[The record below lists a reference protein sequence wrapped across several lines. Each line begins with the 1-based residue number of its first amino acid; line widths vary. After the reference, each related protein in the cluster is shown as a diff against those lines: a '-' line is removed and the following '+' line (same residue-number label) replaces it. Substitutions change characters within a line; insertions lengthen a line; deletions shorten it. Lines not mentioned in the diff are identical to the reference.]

1 MDVFALR
8 ERLIGDYAGYVRS
21 FIAIRDQRIRDQV
34 DRELDAGRLWPD
46 PLIQLNPTFEP
57 AGTIDQLVNEGLLHP
72 ECSRIF
78 QRDKESGGGGGKSL
92 LLHRHQVDA
101 IRAAATGKSYVLTT
115 GTGSGKSLAYIVP
128 IVDAVLRAGAGQG
141 LRAVVVYPMNA
152 LANSQVGELEKFLCR
167 GYPEDNPP
175 VRFARYTG
183 QETEEERQAIITRPP
198 DILLTNYVMLELL
211 LTRPR
216 ERQLVQS
223 ARGLRFLVLD
233 ELHVYRGR
241 QGADVAMLV
250 RRAREA
256 FAAPDLQCVGTSAT
270 LATEGSYDEQRAE
283 IGRVATKL
291 FGAAVDPERV
301 VGETLRRATP
311 EVNWSLAA
319 EAEHLRERLASGA
332 QPPERYAEFVADPL
346 SSWIETTF
354 GIEREPGSGRF
365 RRVQPQCITGTDGAG
380 ARLSALTGVSAEV
393 CAGAIARQLVASY
406 GSGHRNP
413 ETGFPVFA
421 FRLHQFISR
430 GDMAYATLEPE
441 AERRITLHGQVFV
454 PGDRDRRLL
463 PMVFCR
469 ECGQEYY
476 CVGAVDEDGV
486 RRFVPRELSD
496 RLRDDVGEP
505 GFLYLDSESPWPSG
519 TADELDRVPEDWI
532 EEAPRGGQRVRR
544 DRREWL
550 PRPVRVGRNGNGAQ
564 DGILCAWLRAPFR
577 FCLRCGIAYG
587 FRQTTDFSKLASLG
601 TEGRST
607 ATTILSLATVRE
619 LRRTDRLDEAARK
632 LLSFTDNRQD
642 ASLQAGH
649 LNDFVEVG
657 LLRSALYRAV
667 ARAGGDGL
675 RHDELVQRVFDA
687 LGLPFDQYASDPT
700 MDRFAARQET
710 DRALRSVLGYRI
722 YRDLERGWR
731 ITSPNLEQCGLLEIR
746 YVALDEVCRAEDL
759 WQDVH
764 PALATAS
771 PGDRERIACA
781 LLDLMRRELAI
792 KVDCLDEREQERVR
806 QQSSQRLRLPWALD
820 EEERLE
826 RARVLY
832 PSSRAAGGEWRGGVY
847 LSPRGGFAQFL
858 RRKATLPDHQA
869 ALRMTDTEQM
879 LPQILEILRRGG
891 LVERVRE
898 PDDEDGVAGYQIPAS
913 AFAWV
918 AGDGTRGFNDPI
930 RVPRAP
936 DGGRRTNRF
945 FVEFYRA
952 VAGDGVGIQAREHTA
967 QVDQKL
973 RAERE
978 QAFRAGTLP
987 ILYCSP
993 TMELGIDIRDLN
1005 VVNLRNVPPTP
1016 ANYAQR
1022 SGRAGRSG
1030 QPALV
1035 FTYCSN
1041 FRSHDQYF
1049 FRRPERMVAGAVA
1062 PPRIDV
1068 ANESLVRAHV
1078 HAIWLAESGI
1088 DFRSSLRDVLDMN
1101 GEEPTLELLPDVQAD
1116 LDAAAP
1122 RGRARDKAERILK
1135 TIRDDLESSDW
1146 FSAGW
1151 LDAALQR
1158 IPRELEQACERW
1170 RNLYRAAMAQRD
1182 FQHRIIIDASR
1193 SAEDKQRARRL
1204 RAEAEAQLELLG
1216 EAVGSVQ
1223 SDFYSYRYLG
1233 SEGFLPGYSFPRLP
1247 LSAYIPGRRSRSRK
1261 GDEFVSRPR
1270 FLAISEFG
1278 PRAIVYHEGV
1288 RYRINRV
1295 ILPVDRGSQRED
1307 VVTRAAKQ
1315 CGHCGYLEPLA
1326 GDDNGPDLCRRCGR
1340 ELPPALAPLFRMENV
1355 STRRTDRINSD
1366 EEERLRLGFE
1376 IRSGVRFAEH
1386 GGRTSQRCA
1395 VVGGPNGPLIELT
1408 YGDTAT
1414 LWRINLGW
1422 RRRARKEDLGFYL
1435 DTERGYWAKNQ
1446 QDEDDSDD
1454 PLSKSVKRVI
1464 PYVEDWRNCL
1474 LLEPTRALEPGEMAS
1489 LESALRHA
1497 IQVTYQLEEM
1507 ELASEPL
1514 PSTGDRR
1521 LLLFYES
1528 AEGGAG
1534 VLRRL
1539 VDDPRAIPRLA
1550 RRALELCHF
1559 DPDTGADLRRH
1570 PRATEDCEAACY
1582 DCLMSYMNQTDH
1594 ERLDRQRIAPL
1605 LRELAAATVEVA
1617 PGPRTR
1623 AEHVAELK
1631 ALCDSDLERAWLEFL
1646 DEHQLRLPDGA
1657 QHYEEACRTR
1667 ADFVYRRSQTVVY
1680 VDGPHHDYA
1689 HRRERDQAQTACL
1702 EDRGWTVVRFA
1713 APADWEAVA
1722 SGYPSVF
1729 GPLRTRATT
1738 TVPSEPEERFDET
1751 LFAAEWRELLAAVAA
1766 SGLRVDA
1773 GGDVATD
1780 GRIVGNT
1787 MAEICGPQGA
1797 LYVVDGRQPGVA
1809 AVVAVL
1815 VDEMRRHIA
1824 IDPTAADAA
1833 RQLEDALKG
1842 IR

>member
-8 ERLIGDYAGYVRS
+8 DRLIRDYADYVRS
-21 FIAIRDQRIRDQV
+21 FITIRDFRIDKQV
-34 DRELDAGRLWPD
+34 REELAAGRLWPD

-57 AGTIDQLVNEGLLHP
+57 AGTVDELVGEGVLHS

-78 QRDKESGGGGGKSL
+78 KRDKDADGGGRPL

-101 IRAAATGKSYVLTT
+101 IRAAKTGNSYVLST

-141 LRAVVVYPMNA
+141 VRAVVVYPMNA
-152 LANSQVGELEKFLCR
+152 LANSQAGELEKFLCR
-167 GYPEDNPP
+167 GYPEDKPP

-216 ERQLVQS
+216 ERQLVQA

-283 IGRVATKL
+283 IGRVAGML
-291 FGAAVDPERV
+291 FGAPVAREQVI
-301 VGETLRRATP
+301 GETLRRATP
-311 EVNWSLAA
+311 EVDWSLPA
-319 EAEHLRERLASGA
+319 EVARLRDRLASGTP
-332 QPPERYAEFVADPL
+332 PPERYDDFVADPL
-346 SSWIETTF
+346 SSWIESTF
-354 GIEREPGSGRF
+354 GIERESNSGRF
-365 RRVQPQCITGTDGAG
+365 RRVRPQGITGADGA
-380 ARLSALTGVSAEV
+380 AAKLAALTGVASGCGE
-393 CAGAIARQLVASY
+393 AIAQQLVASY

-441 AERRITLHGQVFV
+441 ADRRITLHGQVFV

-463 PMVFCR
+463 PLVFCR

-496 RLRDDVGEP
+496 RLRDDLGEA
-505 GFLYLDSESPWPSG
+505 GFLYLDSENPWPSG
-519 TADELDRVPEDWI
+519 TAEELDRIPEDWT
-532 EEAPRGGQRVRR
+532 EDAPKGGTRVRR

-550 PRPVRVGRNGNGAQ
+550 PKPVRVGRDGESAT
-564 DGILCAWLRAPFR
+564 DGILCAWVRAPFR

-587 FRQTTDFSKLASLG
+587 FRQSTDFGKLASLG

-607 ATTILSLATVRE
+607 ATTILSLATVRH
-619 LRRTDRLDEAARK
+619 LRQADRLDESARK

-667 ARAGGDGL
+667 ANVGGDGL

-710 DRALRSVLGYRI
+710 DRALRSVLAYRL

-731 ITSPNLEQCGLLEIR
+731 ITSPNLEQCGLLRID

-759 WQDVH
+759 WQNAH
-764 PALATAS
+764 PALASAS
-771 PGDRERIACA
+771 PDDRERIACV

-792 KVDCLDEREQERVR
+792 KVDCLDEREQERIR

-826 RARVLY
+826 QARVLY
-832 PSSRAAGGEWRGGVY
+832 PRARGGGSERWGDVY

-858 RRKATLPDHQA
+858 KRKATLPNHRTP
-869 ALRMTDTEQM
+869 LRVTDTEQM
-879 LPQILEILRRGG
+879 LPQLLSILRRGG
-891 LVERVRE
+891 LVEQVRE
-898 PDDEDGVAGYQIPAS
+898 PVDEDDVGGYRIPAS
-913 AFAWV
+913 AFVWV
-918 AGDGTRGFNDPI
+918 PGDGTRGFDDPI

-936 DGGRRTNRF
+936 QGGRRTNDF
-945 FVEFYRA
+945 FVAFYREMA
-952 VAGDGVGIQAREHTA
+952 ADGLGIEAREHTA
-967 QVDQKL
+967 QVDPAL
-973 RAERE
+973 RE
-978 QAFRAGTLP
+978 QREQTFREGKLP

-1035 FTYCSN
+1035 FTYCST

-1049 FRRPERMVAGAVA
+1049 FRRPDRMVAGAVA
-1062 PPRIDV
+1062 PPRVDV

-1088 DFRSSLRDVLDMN
+1088 DFKSSLRDVLDVT
-1101 GEEPTLELLPDVQAD
+1101 GEEPTLELLPDVKAD
-1116 LDAAAP
+1116 LDATAP
-1122 RGRARDKAERILK
+1122 RARAAAKAERVLA
-1135 TIRDDLESSDW
+1135 TIRDELEASDW
-1146 FSAGW
+1146 YAAGW
-1151 LDAALQR
+1151 LEDALQR

-1170 RNLYRAAMAQRD
+1170 RNLYRAAIAQRD
-1182 FQHRIIIDASR
+1182 FQHRIIVDASR
-1193 SAEDKQRARRL
+1193 SADDKQKARRL

-1223 SDFYSYRYLG
+1223 SDFYSYRYFG

-1278 PRAIVYHEGV
+1278 PRAVVYHEGV

-1295 ILPVDRGSQRED
+1295 ILPIDRASQHGD
-1307 VVTRAAKQ
+1307 VVTRGAKQ
-1315 CGHCGYLEPLA
+1315 CADCGYLQPLLSDA
-1326 GDDNGPDLCRRCGR
+1326 DNGADLCERCGR
-1340 ELPPALAPLFRMENV
+1340 ELPAALKSLFRMENV

-1366 EEERLRLGFE
+1366 EEERLRQGFE
-1376 IRSGVRFAEH
+1376 IRTGVRFADH
-1386 GGRTSQRCA
+1386 GGRAGQRRAA
-1395 VVGGPNGPLIELT
+1395 VAGPDGPLAELT

-1414 LWRINLGW
+1414 LWRINVGW
-1422 RRRARKEDLGFYL
+1422 RRRARKEDLGFFV
-1435 DTERGYWAKNQ
+1435 DTERGYWAKNP
-1446 QDEDDSDD
+1446 EDAEDPDD
-1454 PLSKSVKRVI
+1454 PLSASVRRVI

-1474 LLEPTRALEPGEMAS
+1474 LVEPTRALDLGEMAS
-1489 LESALRHA
+1489 LESALRQA
-1497 IQVTYQLEEM
+1497 IQVSYQLEEM
-1507 ELASEPL
+1507 ELASEAL
-1514 PSTGDRR
+1514 PSNADRR

-1539 VDDPRAIPRLA
+1539 VDDPKALPRLA

-1594 ERLDRQRIAPL
+1594 QRLDRQRIAPL
-1605 LRELAAATVEVA
+1605 LRELAAATVAVA

-1623 AEHVAELK
+1623 AEHLAELK
-1631 ALCDSDLERAWLEFL
+1631 ALCDSDLEREWLDFVEKR
-1646 DEHQLRLPDGA
+1646 QLRLPDGA
-1657 QHYEEACRTR
+1657 QHYDEACRTR
-1667 ADFVYRRSQTVVY
+1667 ADFVYRGSQTMLY
-1680 VDGPHHDYA
+1680 IDGPHHDCP
-1689 HRRERDQAQTACL
+1689 HRRARDAAQTSSL

-1713 APADWEAVA
+1713 HRADWDEVVA
-1722 SGYPSVF
+1722 QYPSVF
-1729 GPLRTRATT
+1729 GRPAGRRP
-1738 TVPSEPEERFDET
+1738 TVAEPPAAFDET
-1751 LFAAEWRELLAAVAA
+1751 LFAPEWRGLVTAVSK

-1773 GGDVATD
+1773 GGDVVSGENII
-1780 GRIVGNT
+1780 GRTTAEIVGERGT
-1787 MAEICGPQGA
+1787 LHVLDSRQAGTTAVAQA
-1797 LYVVDGRQPGVA
+1797 LAAAGRPH
-1809 AVVAVL
+1809 VL
-1815 VDEMRRHIA
+1815 L
-1824 IDPTAADAA
+1824 DPSAADAA
-1833 RQLEDALKG
+1833 QRLDEAISG

>member
-1 MDVFALR
+1 MDVFDLR
-8 ERLIGDYAGYVRS
+8 SRLIGDYAEYVRS
-21 FIAIRDQRIRDQV
+21 FIAIRDPRIREQV
-34 DRELDAGRLWPD
+34 GRELDAGRLWPD
-46 PLIQLNPTFEP
+46 PLIQLNPTFESG
-57 AGTIDQLVNEGLLHP
+57 GTIDELVDEGLLHP
-72 ECSRIF
+72 ECRRIF
-78 QRDKESGGGGGKSL
+78 QRDKQPGGGAGRPL

-101 IRAAATGKSYVLTT
+101 IRTARTGKSYVLTT

-128 IVDAVLRAGAGQG
+128 IVDAVLRAGAGRG
-141 LRAVVVYPMNA
+141 VRAVVVYPMNA
-152 LANSQVGELEKFLCR
+152 LANSQFGELEKFLCR
-167 GYPEDNPP
+167 GYPDGKPP

-183 QETEEERQAIITRPP
+183 QETEEERQAIITHPP
-198 DILLTNYVMLELL
+198 DVLLTNYVMLELL

-216 ERQLVQS
+216 EKQLVQA
-223 ARGLRFLVLD
+223 ARGLGFLVLD

-256 FAAPDLQCVGTSAT
+256 FAAPDLQCIGTSAT
-270 LATEGSYDEQRAE
+270 LATEGSYDQQRAE
-283 IGRVATKL
+283 IGRVAGKL
-291 FGAAVDPERV
+291 FGTSVDPDRV
-301 VGETLRRATP
+301 IGETLRRATP
-311 EVNWSLAA
+311 DVDWSAPSEIA
-319 EAEHLRERLASGA
+319 RLRERLASGA
-332 QPPERYAEFVADPL
+332 SPPELYADFVADPL
-346 SSWIETTF
+346 SSWIESTF
-354 GIEREPGSGRF
+354 GIERESGSGRF
-365 RRVQPQCITGTDGAG
+365 RRVQPQCITGTDGA
-380 ARLSALTGVSAEV
+380 AAQLSALTGVPADV
-393 CAGAIARQLVASY
+393 CADAIATQLVASY
-406 GSGHRNP
+406 GSGHRHP

-430 GDMAYATLEPE
+430 GDMAYATVEAE

-463 PMVFCR
+463 PLVFCR

-476 CVGAVDEDGV
+476 CVGAVDDDGV

-496 RLRDDVGEP
+496 RLRDEHGEA
-505 GFLYLDSESPWPSG
+505 GFLHLDSEHPWPSG
-519 TADELDRVPEDWI
+519 TAEELDRIPEDWI
-532 EEAPRGGQRVRR
+532 EDAPKGGTRVRA

-550 PRPVRVGRNGNGAQ
+550 PRSVRVGRDGVSAE
-564 DGILCAWLRAPFR
+564 DGISCAWLRAPFR
-577 FCLRCGIAYG
+577 FCLQCGIAYG
-587 FRQTTDFSKLASLG
+587 FRQTTDFAKLASLG

-607 ATTILSLATVRE
+607 ATTILSLATVRH
-619 LRRTDRLDEAARK
+619 LRRADRLDAAARK

-667 ARAGGDGL
+667 ASAGADGL
-675 RHDELVQRVFDA
+675 RHDDLVQRVFDA
-687 LGLPFDQYASDPT
+687 LGLPFDHYASDPT

-731 ITSPNLEQCGLLEIR
+731 ITSPNLEQCGLLQIE

-759 WQDVH
+759 WQKAH
-764 PALATAS
+764 PALVSAA
-771 PGDRERIACA
+771 PIDRERIARV

-792 KVDCLDEREQERVR
+792 KVGFLDDREQERIR
-806 QQSSQRLRLPWALD
+806 QQSGQRLRLPWALD

-826 RARVLY
+826 HARVLY
-832 PSSRAAGGEWRGGVY
+832 PRSRAAGDWRGDVY

-858 RRKATLPDHQA
+858 KRKTTLPNYGSPLKVA
-869 ALRMTDTEQM
+869 DTEQM
-879 LPQILEILRRGG
+879 LPQLLEALRRGG
-891 LVERVRE
+891 LVEQVRE
-898 PDDEDGVAGYQIPAS
+898 PGKDERVAGYQIPAS
-913 AFAWV
+913 AFVWMP
-918 AGDGTRGFNDPI
+918 GDGTRGFHDPI

-936 DGGRRTNRF
+936 DGGRRTNGF
-945 FVEFYRA
+945 FVGFYRE
-952 VAGDGVGIQAREHTA
+952 VASDGLGIEAREHTA
-967 QVDQKL
+967 QVDPRL
-973 RAERE
+973 RE
-978 QAFRAGTLP
+978 QREEAFREGKLP

-1035 FTYCSN
+1035 FTYCST

-1049 FRRPERMVAGAVA
+1049 FRRPGRMVAGAVA
-1062 PPRIDV
+1062 PPRLDV

-1088 DFRSSLRDVLDMN
+1088 DFRSSLRDVLDVS
-1101 GEEPTLELLPDVQAD
+1101 GESPTLELLPDVRAD
-1116 LDAAAP
+1116 LDAAPP
-1122 RGRARDKAERILK
+1122 RTRAREKAARILA
-1135 TIRDDLESSDW
+1135 TIRGDLETSDW
-1146 FSAGW
+1146 YSPGW
-1151 LDAALQR
+1151 LDEALQR
-1158 IPRELEQACERW
+1158 IPRELEQACDRW
-1170 RNLYRAAMAQRD
+1170 RNLYRAAIAQRD
-1182 FQHRIIIDASR
+1182 FQHRIIADASR
-1193 SAEDKQRARRL
+1193 SADDKQKARRL

-1223 SDFYSYRYLG
+1223 SDFYSYRYFG

-1247 LSAYIPGRRSRSRK
+1247 LSAYIPGRKSKAGK

-1270 FLAISEFG
+1270 FLAISELG

-1295 ILPVDRGSQRED
+1295 ILPVDRSSQHDD

-1326 GDDNGPDLCRRCGR
+1326 GEDNGADLCERCGR
-1340 ELPPALAPLFRMENV
+1340 DLPAPLRPLFRMENV
-1355 STRRTDRINSD
+1355 STRRTDRISSD
-1366 EEERLRLGFE
+1366 EEERMRQGFE

-1386 GGRTSQRCA
+1386 GGRPSRRRA
-1395 VVGGPNGPLIELT
+1395 VVAGSDGELAELT

-1422 RRRARKEDLGFYL
+1422 RRRARKEDLGFLL

-1446 QDEDDSDD
+1446 QDEED
-1454 PLSKSVKRVI
+1454 PEDALSNSVRRVI

-1474 LLEPTRALEPGEMAS
+1474 LFEPARALDTGEMAS
-1489 LESALRHA
+1489 LESALRQA
-1497 IQVTYQLEEM
+1497 IQVSYQLEEV

-1514 PSTGDRR
+1514 PSNADRR

-1539 VDDPRAIPRLA
+1539 VDDPEALPRLA

-1559 DPDTGADLRRH
+1559 DPDTGEDLRRG

-1582 DCLMSYMNQTDH
+1582 DCLMSYMNQPDH
-1594 ERLDRQRIAPL
+1594 QRLDRQRIAPL
-1605 LRELAAATVEVA
+1605 LRELAAATVAGA

-1623 AEHVAELK
+1623 AEHLNELK
-1631 ALCDSDLERAWLEFL
+1631 RLCDSGLERSWLDFL
-1646 DEHQLRLPDGA
+1646 DERQLRLPDGA
-1657 QHYEEACRTR
+1657 QHYDQACRTR
-1667 ADFVYRRSQTVVY
+1667 ADFVYGDSQTVVY
-1680 VDGPHHDYA
+1680 VDGPQHDYL
-1689 HRRERDQAQTACL
+1689 HRRERDAAQRACL
-1702 EDRGWTVVRFA
+1702 EDRGWTVIRFA
-1713 APADWEAVA
+1713 ERTDWGSVVA
-1722 SGYPSVF
+1722 QYPSVF
-1729 GPLRTRATT
+1729 GRSVERRVNVSAPPP
-1738 TVPSEPEERFDET
+1738 VFEES
-1751 LFAAEWRELLAAVAA
+1751 LFAPEWRSLLAAVAA
-1766 SGLRVDA
+1766 AGLRVEP
-1773 GGDVATD
+1773 GGDVAPA
-1780 GRIVGNT
+1780 GRIVGHT
-1787 MAEICGPQGA
+1787 VAEIGGERST
-1797 LYVVDGRQPGVA
+1797 LHVVDARQPATEAVTSALAEAARPHVA
-1809 AVVAVL
+1809 L
-1815 VDEMRRHIA
+1815 
-1824 IDPTAADAA
+1824 DPTWSDASKRLA
-1833 RQLEDALKG
+1833 EAIEGLR
-1842 IR
+1842 

>member
-8 ERLIGDYAGYVRS
+8 SRLIGDYAEYVRS
-21 FIAIRDQRIRDQV
+21 FIAIRDPRIREQV
-34 DRELDAGRLWPD
+34 DRELTAGRLWPD
-46 PLIQLNPTFEP
+46 PLIQLNPTFES
-57 AGTIDQLVNEGLLHP
+57 AGTIDELVAEDVLHP
-72 ECSRIF
+72 ECRRIF
-78 QRDKESGGGGGKSL
+78 QRDKEPGGGGGKPL

-101 IRAAATGKSYVLTT
+101 IRAATTGKSYVLTT

-128 IVDAVLRAGAGQG
+128 IVDAVLRAGPGRG
-141 LRAVVVYPMNA
+141 VRAVVVYPMNA
-152 LANSQVGELEKFLCR
+152 LANSQAGELEKFLCR
-167 GYPEDNPP
+167 GYPEGKPP

-198 DILLTNYVMLELL
+198 DVLLTNYVMLELL

-216 ERQLVQS
+216 ERQLVQA

-270 LATEGSYDEQRAE
+270 LATEGSYGEQRAE
-283 IGRVATKL
+283 IGRVAGKL
-291 FGAAVDPERV
+291 FGAPVDPDRV
-301 VGETLRRATP
+301 IGETLRRATP
-311 EVNWSLAA
+311 EVDWSVPSEAA
-319 EAEHLRERLASGA
+319 RLRERLASGA
-332 QPPERYAEFVADPL
+332 APPERYDDFVADPL

-354 GIEREPGSGRF
+354 GIEREPGGGRF
-365 RRVQPQCITGTDGAG
+365 RRVQPQSITGADGAA
-380 ARLSALTGVSAEV
+380 ARLAALSGVPADV
-393 CAGAIARQLVASY
+393 CAEAIATQLVASY
-406 GSGHRNP
+406 GSGHRHP

-430 GDMAYATLEPE
+430 GDMAYATLESE

-454 PGDRDRRLL
+454 PGDRERRLL
-463 PMVFCR
+463 PLVFCR

-476 CVGAVDEDGV
+476 CVGAVEQDGA

-496 RLRDDVGEP
+496 RLRDEIGEA
-505 GFLYLDSESPWPSG
+505 GFLFLDAENPWPSG
-519 TADELDRVPEDWI
+519 TAEELDRIPEDWI
-532 EEAPRGGQRVRR
+532 EDAPRGGTRVRA
-544 DRREWL
+544 DRRDWL
-550 PRPVRVGRNGNGAQ
+550 PRMVRVGR
-564 DGILCAWLRAPFR
+564 DGVAAEAGVPCAWLRAPFR

-587 FRQTTDFSKLASLG
+587 FRQTTDFAKLTSLG

-607 ATTILSLATVRE
+607 ATTVLSLATVRH
-619 LRRTDRLDEAARK
+619 LRRADRLDEAARK

-667 ARAGGDGL
+667 AGAGADGL

-687 LGLPFDQYASDPT
+687 LALPFDHYASDPT

-710 DRALRSVLGYRI
+710 ERALRSVLGYRI

-731 ITSPNLEQCGLLEIR
+731 ITSPNLEQCGLLQIE

-759 WQDVH
+759 WQNTH
-764 PALATAS
+764 SALVSAS
-771 PGDRERIACA
+771 PDDRERIARV

-792 KVDCLDEREQERVR
+792 KVGFLDEREQERIR

-826 RARVLY
+826 LARVLY
-832 PSSRAAGGEWRGGVY
+832 PRSRSASDWRGDVY

-858 RRKATLPDHQA
+858 KRRTTLPKHGD
-869 ALRMTDTEQM
+869 ALNTSDTGQM
-879 LPQILEILRRGG
+879 LPQLLDILRRGG
-891 LVERVRE
+891 LVEQVRE
-898 PDDEDGVAGYQIPAS
+898 PGGDEGVAGYQIPAS
-913 AFAWV
+913 AFMWMP
-918 AGDGTRGFNDPI
+918 GDGTRGFHDPI

-936 DGGRRTNRF
+936 EGGRRTNRF
-945 FVEFYRA
+945 FVDFYRE
-952 VAGDGVGIQAREHTA
+952 VAGDGLGIEAREHTA
-967 QVDQKL
+967 QVDPGL
-973 RAERE
+973 RE
-978 QAFRAGTLP
+978 QREQSFREGKLP

-1035 FTYCSN
+1035 FTYCST

-1049 FRRPERMVAGAVA
+1049 FRRPDRMVAGAVA

-1088 DFRSSLRDVLDMN
+1088 DFRSSLRDVLDVA
-1101 GEEPTLELLPDVQAD
+1101 GENPSLELLPDVKDD

-1122 RGRARDKAERILK
+1122 RARAREKADRVLA
-1135 TIRDDLESSDW
+1135 TIGDELVASDW
-1146 FSAGW
+1146 YSPSW
-1151 LDAALQR
+1151 LDEALQR

-1170 RNLYRAAMAQRD
+1170 RNLYRAAIAQRD
-1182 FQHRIIIDASR
+1182 FQHRIIVDASR
-1193 SAEDKQRARRL
+1193 SADDKQKARRL

-1216 EAVGSVQ
+1216 EAVGSLQ

-1247 LSAYIPGRRSRSRK
+1247 LSAYIPGRRSRARR

-1295 ILPVDRGSQRED
+1295 ILPVDRGSHRED

-1315 CGHCGYLEPLA
+1315 CGSCGYLHPMA
-1326 GDDNGPDLCRRCGR
+1326 GDDSGPDLCQRCGR
-1340 ELPPALAPLFRMENV
+1340 DLPAPLRPLLRMENV
-1355 STRRTDRINSD
+1355 SARRTDRINSD
-1366 EEERLRLGFE
+1366 EEERMRQGFD
-1376 IRSGVRFAEH
+1376 IQSGLRFAEH
-1386 GGRTSQRCA
+1386 GGRASRRRSLVT
-1395 VVGGPNGPLIELT
+1395 GPDGPLAELT

-1422 RRRARKEDLGFYL
+1422 RRRAKKEELGFSL
-1435 DTERGYWAKNQ
+1435 DTERGYWAKNK
-1446 QDEDDSDD
+1446 QDDDDQGDSM
-1454 PLSKSVKRVI
+1454 SASVKPVI

-1474 LLEPTRALEPGEMAS
+1474 LYEPARALDQGEMAS
-1489 LESALRHA
+1489 LESALRQA
-1497 IQVTYQLEEM
+1497 IQVSYQLEEV

-1514 PSTGDRR
+1514 PSSADRR
-1521 LLLFYES
+1521 LLLLYES

-1539 VDDPRAIPRLA
+1539 VDDPEALPRLA
-1550 RRALELCHF
+1550 RRALEVCHF
-1559 DPDTGADLRRH
+1559 DPDTGEDLRRA

-1582 DCLMSYMNQTDH
+1582 DCLMSYMNQPDH
-1594 ERLDRQRIAPL
+1594 QRLDRQRIAPL
-1605 LRELAAATVEVA
+1605 LRELAAAGVAVA

-1623 AEHVAELK
+1623 AEHLVELK
-1631 ALCDSDLERAWLEFL
+1631 ALCDSDLEREWLAYLE
-1646 DEHQLRLPDGA
+1646 DRQLRLPDGA
-1657 QHYEEACRTR
+1657 QHYDEACRTR
-1667 ADFVYRRSQTVVY
+1667 ADFVYRDSQTAVY
-1680 VDGPHHDYA
+1680 VDGPHHAYP
-1689 HRRERDQAQTACL
+1689 HRRERDAAQTERL

-1713 APADWEAVA
+1713 DRAEWDTVLARF
-1722 SGYPSVF
+1722 PSVF
-1729 GPLRTRATT
+1729 GRPAGRRPHVPQPLQLPR
-1738 TVPSEPEERFDET
+1738 VFDES
-1751 LFAAEWRELLAAVAA
+1751 LFAAEWRALLGPLAAN
-1766 SGLRVDA
+1766 GLRVEA
-1773 GGDVATD
+1773 GGDVVSN
-1780 GRIVGNT
+1780 GGIVGRT
-1787 MAEICGPQGA
+1787 AAEITGERA
-1797 LYVVDGRQPGVA
+1797 TLHVVDARQPGA
-1809 AVVAVL
+1809 EAVL
-1815 VDEMRRHIA
+1815 A
-1824 IDPTAADAA
+1824 ALADAA
-1833 RQLEDALKG
+1833 RPHVSLDPSSSEAARRLDEA
-1842 IR
+1842 IEAMR